1 MKRDKA
7 IPVIDLLATLGE
19 QIRLRMLRV
28 LEAEEL
34 SVGELAK
41 VVQLPQSTVSRHLKT
56 LSDAGWLLRRSDGA
70 ATLYRMLLDDLPQGH
85 RSLWI
90 TVRDQMATD
99 ADLAEDARRLRSVLA
114 ERMTD
119 SQSFFGRV
127 AGEWDDLRAQLFG
140 DRFTPRA
147 LLSLLPSAWTVAD
160 IGCGTGNASE
170 LLAPFVDK
178 VISIDRS
185 QPMLDAAKRR
195 LSGQKNV
202 QFMRGEIESLPLTP
216 ASVDAALSFLVL
228 HHVEDPT
235 RAVAEMSRILRT
247 TKGGGVVLVVDM
259 VRHDRE
265 HYRRTMGHR
274 HQGFTETEVKDMF
287 RAAGLSG
294 VAFRELP
301 GEPDAR
307 GPGLFVATGRKA

>member
-19 QIRLRMLRV
+19 QLRLRMLRV

-85 RSLWI
+85 RSLWV
-90 TVRDQMATD
+90 TVREQMATD

-147 LLSLLPSAWTVAD
+147 LLSLLPSTWTVAD

-202 QFMRGEIESLPLTP
+202 QFMRGEIESLPLAP

-228 HHVEDPT
+228 HHVEDPA

-247 TKGGGVVLVVDM
+247 TRGGGVVLVVDM

-274 HQGFTETEVKDMF
+274 HQGFTETQVKDMF
-287 RAAGLSG
+287 SDAGLSG

-307 GPGLFVATGRKA
+307 GPGLFVATGKKA